1 MNRRHWPSC
10 PPPIS
15 PPQMG
20 GVPLWITRGDGQRRE
35 ALGKR
40 GEQLFRGDDRFTI
53 PTQARHEVGAGGSA
67 ASALGRQLHLRGCL
81 ESRGRGDCR
90 QDLEL
95 SPQARK
101 VRYVRAYRLQQESE
115 EARGVVRLLRRV
127 DEVAHFLADDPG
139 PDVRPIRRRGVD
151 EGSAGV
157 TGPYIGRRPDVGA
170 LQWGKS
176 LCVRFASTRDP
187 VAALPFGRDLMWLVV
202 PSLNPLIQELA

>member
-1 MNRRHWPSC
+1 
-10 PPPIS
+10 
-15 PPQMG
+15 MG

-40 GEQLFRGDDRFTI
+40 GEQLCRGDDRFTI

-115 EARGVVRLLRRV
+115 EAGSVVRLLRRV
-127 DEVAHFLADDPG
+127 DEVPHLLADDPG
-139 PDVRPIRRRGVD
+139 PDIRPIRRRGVD

-157 TGPYIGRRPDVGA
+157 TGPYIGGRPDVGP

-176 LCVRFASTRDP
+176 LCVRFGSTRDP
-187 VAALPFGRDLMWLVV
+187 VATFPLGRDLTCVTV
-202 PSLNPLIQELA
+202 PSENPLIQELA